1 MTDAMISLKKANPDK
16 YFIPGS
22 TDPYWIPKSI
32 DYFGDTNY
40 LGVLTDRHTA
50 QQLKIIMSLIIL
62 KTSWNM

>member
-1 MTDAMISLKKANPDK
+1 MILTKMTDAMISLKKANPDK

-40 LGVLTDRHTA
+40 LGVLTDPTH
-50 QQLKIIMSLIIL
+50 KDNS
-62 KTSWNM
+62 